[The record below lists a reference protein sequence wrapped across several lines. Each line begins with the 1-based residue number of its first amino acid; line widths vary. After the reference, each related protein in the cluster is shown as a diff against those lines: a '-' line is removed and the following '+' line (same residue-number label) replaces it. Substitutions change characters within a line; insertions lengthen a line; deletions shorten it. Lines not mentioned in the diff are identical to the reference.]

1 MAVSTAGPFFVRL
14 VLEGYHQDKITA
26 NDLSSFLEVWLK
38 HVPKIEHAVL
48 AHSAASGAHV

>member
-1 MAVSTAGPFFVRL
+1 MRL